1 MNIKLQRKI
10 RNFMAELC
18 CRCYRTVFEIIGLI
32 SIMDFNSLR
41 ARDKKSCSINFV
53 DRWRCCDK
61 NGRRPIMKQS
71 EDSIDDSLIDVD
83 VDFK

>member
-1 MNIKLQRKI
+1 
-10 RNFMAELC
+10 
-18 CRCYRTVFEIIGLI
+18 
-32 SIMDFNSLR
+32 MDFNSLR